1 MVCWSEKIQQ
11 FPNTN
16 IVAIALCF
24 LSELDDQFPTC
35 KDNTSFKLIIGHKRI
50 QLELSLKSPASWASF
65 TVSERASQ
73 DNTEEK

>member
-11 FPNTN
+11 LPNTN
-16 IVAIALCF
+16 TAAIALCF
-24 LSELDDQFPTC
+24 LSELDDKFPIGKNSTRF
-35 KDNTSFKLIIGHKRI
+35 NLVIGHKRI
-50 QLELSLKSPASWASF
+50 QLELSLKSPASWVNF

>member
-11 FPNTN
+11 LPNTN
-16 IVAIALCF
+16 TAAIALCF
-24 LSELDDQFPTC
+24 LSELDDKFPID
-35 KDNTSFKLIIGHKRI
+35 KDNTRFNLVIGHKRI
-50 QLELSLKSPASWASF
+50 QLELSLKSPASWVSF